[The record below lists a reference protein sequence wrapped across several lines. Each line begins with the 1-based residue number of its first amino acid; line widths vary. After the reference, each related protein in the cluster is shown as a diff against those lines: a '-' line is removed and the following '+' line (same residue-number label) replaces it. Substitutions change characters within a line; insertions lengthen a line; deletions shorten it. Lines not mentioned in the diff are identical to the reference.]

1 MTLKHRY
8 FGIFVS
14 DIGWKHLT
22 GDRGIVPLG
31 HLFSDF
37 TWRHHIG
44 DRVIANARLLWTH
57 CTEL

>member
-22 GDRGIVPLG
+22 GDRGVVPLG
-31 HLFSDF
+31 LLFQ
-37 TWRHHIG
+37 I
-44 DRVIANARLLWTH
+44 LLGGTTLV
-57 CTEL
+57 TELLLLPDFFGSTAL